1 MARNRIRGITV
12 EIGGDTTKLDRAL
25 AGTNKNISTTQSK
38 LKDVERLLKL
48 DPKNVELLDQK
59 QRLLAQSV
67 EFTSDKLKTLKEVAE
82 NSTVSNVKYAEWEKA
97 LTSIQGQITKT
108 SKALSDMEAGQKQL
122 ADLGF
127 SYDSSEMVDARERT
141 EALRDKLESLQK
153 QVTDTYEALGR
164 PISIDQWDDLQREL
178 AESADNAKK
187 AQDSFDSF
195 NPALSRF
202 GSAAQEVSD
211 KAGLVADAT
220 RGISVAAGGL
230 LTAMLGTVPATE
242 ELRSSLSKLETNAQ
256 LSGVGLE
263 AAEQA
268 MQELNRVS
276 DETDS
281 SVEALSNL
289 LAAGVTESNL
299 QKAVENLAGA
309 AIKFPGTV
317 KIESLADSLQETI
330 ATGEATGQFA
340 EVLDRLGV
348 GVDGFNDQ
356 LSQVPGEADKLNF
369 ALDTLANQGMS
380 QFYGSWVQS
389 NQAMVDNKDASLEL
403 MQSLSDMAA
412 SLTPIVTTV
421 TEFATRLLDWF
432 TDLSPGAKTAIV
444 SILGV
449 TAAISPV
456 AGLIS
461 NVGGAISTVT
471 KVAEIFTGGVGD
483 KVYMTFAKWALII
496 GGVVLAVT
504 ALIAMI
510 NVLLGKSQDVS
521 SAMNSISGVT
531 SGATQMGGGPGPYS
545 GGSGPYSGGPAPVSL
560 DDYPHFASGGVF
572 APNNPM
578 LGVLGDNRTE
588 REIAAPE
595 STLRETFLDAV
606 GAAGLSG
613 RQNISVNVRFSGNL
627 AQLGRVLGPV
637 ITAEAARMGP
647 QLVGG

>member
-1 MARNRIRGITV
+1 MAGNRIRGITV

-48 DPKNVELLDQK
+48 YPKNVELLDQK

-178 AESADNAKK
+178 AESADDAKK
-187 AQDSFDSF
+187 AQDSFDRF

-202 GSAAQEVSD
+202 GSAAQKVSD

-230 LTAMLGTVPATE
+230 LTAILGTFPATE

-309 AIKFPGTV
+309 AIKFPDTV

-380 QFYGSWVQS
+380 QFYGAWVQS

-432 TDLSPGAKTAIV
+432 TDLSLGAKTAIV

-471 KVAEIFTGGVGD
+471 KVAGIFTGGVGD

-531 SGATQMGGGPGPYS
+531 SGATQMGGGP
-545 GGSGPYSGGPAPVSL
+545 GPYSGGPAPVSL

>member
-1 MARNRIRGITV
+1 MAGNRIRGITV

-48 DPKNVELLDQK
+48 YPKNVELLDQK

-178 AESADNAKK
+178 AESADDAKK
-187 AQDSFDSF
+187 AQDSFDRF

-202 GSAAQEVSD
+202 GSAAQKVSD

-230 LTAMLGTVPATE
+230 LTAILGTFPATE

-309 AIKFPGTV
+309 AIKFPDTV

-348 GVDGFNDQ
+348 GVDGFNGQ

-380 QFYGSWVQS
+380 QFYGAWVQS

-432 TDLSPGAKTAIV
+432 TDLSLGAKTAIV

-471 KVAEIFTGGVGD
+471 KVAGIFTGGVGD

-531 SGATQMGGGPGPYS
+531 SGATQMGGGP
-545 GGSGPYSGGPAPVSL
+545 GPYSGGPAPVSL

>member
-1 MARNRIRGITV
+1 MAGNRIRGITV

-48 DPKNVELLDQK
+48 YPKNVELLDQK

-178 AESADNAKK
+178 AESADDAKK
-187 AQDSFDSF
+187 AQDSFDRF

-202 GSAAQEVSD
+202 GSAAQKASD

-230 LTAMLGTVPATE
+230 LTAILGTFPATE

-309 AIKFPGTV
+309 AIKFPDTV

-380 QFYGSWVQS
+380 QFYGAWVQS

-432 TDLSPGAKTAIV
+432 TDLSLGAKTAIV

-471 KVAEIFTGGVGD
+471 KVAGIFTGGVGD

-531 SGATQMGGGPGPYS
+531 SGATQMGGGP
-545 GGSGPYSGGPAPVSL
+545 GPYSGGPAPVSL

>member
-1 MARNRIRGITV
+1 MAGNRIRGITV

-48 DPKNVELLDQK
+48 YPKNVELLDQK

-178 AESADNAKK
+178 AESADDAKK
-187 AQDSFDSF
+187 AQDSFDRF

-202 GSAAQEVSD
+202 GSAAQKVSD

-230 LTAMLGTVPATE
+230 LTAILGTFPATE

-309 AIKFPGTV
+309 AIKFPDTV

-340 EVLDRLGV
+340 EGLDRLGV

-380 QFYGSWVQS
+380 QFYGAWVQS

-432 TDLSPGAKTAIV
+432 TDLSLGAKTAIV

-471 KVAEIFTGGVGD
+471 KVAGIFTGGVGD

-531 SGATQMGGGPGPYS
+531 SGATQMGGGP
-545 GGSGPYSGGPAPVSL
+545 GPYSGGPAPVSL

>member
-1 MARNRIRGITV
+1 MAGNRIRGITV

-48 DPKNVELLDQK
+48 YPKNVELLDQK

-178 AESADNAKK
+178 AESADDAKK
-187 AQDSFDSF
+187 AQDSFDRF

-202 GSAAQEVSD
+202 GSAAQKVSD

-230 LTAMLGTVPATE
+230 LTAILGTFPATE

-309 AIKFPGTV
+309 AIKFPDTV

-380 QFYGSWVQS
+380 QFYGAWVQS

-421 TEFATRLLDWF
+421 TEFAT
-432 TDLSPGAKTAIV
+432 V
-444 SILGV
+444 SKR
-449 TAAISPV
+449 
-456 AGLIS
+456 AG
-461 NVGGAISTVT
+461 
-471 KVAEIFTGGVGD
+471 IFTGGVGD

-531 SGATQMGGGPGPYS
+531 SGATQMGGGP
-545 GGSGPYSGGPAPVSL
+545 GPYSGGPAPVSL

>member
-1 MARNRIRGITV
+1 MAGNRIRGITV

-48 DPKNVELLDQK
+48 YPKNVELLDQK

-178 AESADNAKK
+178 AESADDAKK
-187 AQDSFDSF
+187 AQDSFDRF

-202 GSAAQEVSD
+202 GSAAQKVSD

-230 LTAMLGTVPATE
+230 LTAILGTFPATE

-268 MQELNRVS
+268 RQELNRVS

-309 AIKFPGTV
+309 AIKFPDTV

-380 QFYGSWVQS
+380 QFYGAWVQS

-432 TDLSPGAKTAIV
+432 TDLSLGAKTAIV

-471 KVAEIFTGGVGD
+471 KVAGIFTGGVGD

-531 SGATQMGGGPGPYS
+531 SGATQMGGGP
-545 GGSGPYSGGPAPVSL
+545 GPYSGGPAPVSL

>member
-1 MARNRIRGITV
+1 MAGNRIRGITV

-48 DPKNVELLDQK
+48 YPKNVELLDQK

-178 AESADNAKK
+178 AESADDAKK
-187 AQDSFDSF
+187 AQDSFDRF

-202 GSAAQEVSD
+202 GSAAQKVSD

-230 LTAMLGTVPATE
+230 LTAILGTFPATD

-309 AIKFPGTV
+309 AIKFPDTV

-380 QFYGSWVQS
+380 QFYGAWVQS

-432 TDLSPGAKTAIV
+432 TDLSLGAKTAIV

-471 KVAEIFTGGVGD
+471 KVAGIFTGGVGD

-531 SGATQMGGGPGPYS
+531 SGATQMGGGP
-545 GGSGPYSGGPAPVSL
+545 GPYSGGPAPVSL

>member
-1 MARNRIRGITV
+1 MAGNRIRGITV

-48 DPKNVELLDQK
+48 YPKNVELLDQK

-178 AESADNAKK
+178 AESADDAKK
-187 AQDSFDSF
+187 AQDSFDRF
-195 NPALSRF
+195 NPALSSF
-202 GSAAQEVSD
+202 GSAAQKVSD

-230 LTAMLGTVPATE
+230 LTAILGTFPATE

-309 AIKFPGTV
+309 AIKFPDTV

-380 QFYGSWVQS
+380 QFYGAWVQS

-432 TDLSPGAKTAIV
+432 TDLSLGAKTAIV

-471 KVAEIFTGGVGD
+471 KVAGIFTGGVGD

-545 GGSGPYSGGPAPVSL
+545 GGPAPVSL

-572 APNNPM
+572 APSNPM

>member
-1 MARNRIRGITV
+1 MAGNRIRGITV

-48 DPKNVELLDQK
+48 YPKNVELLDQK

-178 AESADNAKK
+178 AESADDAKK
-187 AQDSFDSF
+187 AQDSFDRF

-202 GSAAQEVSD
+202 GSAAQKVSD

-230 LTAMLGTVPATE
+230 LTAILGTFPATE

-309 AIKFPGTV
+309 AIKFPDTV

-380 QFYGSWVQS
+380 QFYGAWVQS

-432 TDLSPGAKTAIV
+432 TDLSLGAKTAIV

-471 KVAEIFTGGVGD
+471 KVAGIFTGGVGD

-521 SAMNSISGVT
+521 SALNSISGVT
-531 SGATQMGGGPGPYS
+531 SGATQMGGGP
-545 GGSGPYSGGPAPVSL
+545 GPYSGGPAPVSL

>member
-1 MARNRIRGITV
+1 MAGNRIRGITV
-12 EIGGDTTKLDRAL
+12 EIGGDTTKLDRAR

-48 DPKNVELLDQK
+48 YPKNVELLDQK

-178 AESADNAKK
+178 AESADDAKK
-187 AQDSFDSF
+187 AQDSFDRF

-202 GSAAQEVSD
+202 GSAAQKVSD

-230 LTAMLGTVPATE
+230 LTAILGTFPATE

-309 AIKFPGTV
+309 AIKFPDTV

-380 QFYGSWVQS
+380 QFYGAWVQS

-432 TDLSPGAKTAIV
+432 TDLSLGAKTAIV

-471 KVAEIFTGGVGD
+471 KVAGIFTGGVGD

-531 SGATQMGGGPGPYS
+531 SGATQMGGGP
-545 GGSGPYSGGPAPVSL
+545 GPYSGGPAPVSL